1 MKGSVVATARK
12 KDASSMLI
20 KVILF
25 ALWVAIV
32 DFWLIRHVGSTN
44 MGELLGLPLGT
55 AVIIAVIDF
64 FIDSEEQEK
73 VKQGVRRIFKRHL
86 NWRVISVLYILS
98 FAFAMAFTSLHI
110 APLGNNKSNQIS
122 LTALGSNNPVK
133 TEQSKPGE
141 SVSFLLFINPFATHY
156 KLSIAGYLD
165 KIVNL
170 QPFVG
175 TTIVP
180 NQDLIELP
188 TILFRPSGQSNAL
201 LANNGWFELYRK
213 HSDGTFHLI
222 TEQQGKLAWFSGPRR
237 QQPNSLHN
245 EWRLELSANDFKA
258 KPAAI
263 LMLRWRNPKLLV
275 LKNDIGPEQLVC
287 ALITNID
294 RNKYFAGMVAKVTS
308 SPYQDLPL
316 ADFVLKDLS
325 NEMGNNNHSADT
337 VCNWL
342 TKGTS

>member
-1 MKGSVVATARK
+1 
-12 KDASSMLI
+12 MLI
-20 KVILF
+20 NVILL

-32 DFWLIRHVGSTN
+32 DFWLIRHIGSTN
-44 MGELLGLPLGT
+44 VGELLGLPLGT

-64 FIDSEEQEK
+64 FIDTEEQEN
-73 VKQGVRRIFKRHL
+73 VKKGVRRMLKRHL

-98 FAFAMAFTSLHI
+98 FAFAMVFTSLHI
-110 APLGNNKSNQIS
+110 TPFDNNKSHQID
-122 LTALGSNNPVK
+122 LTALGSNTSIK
-133 TEQSKPGE
+133 TEQSKSGK
-141 SVSFLLFINPFATHY
+141 SVSFLIFINPFSTHY
-156 KLSIAGYLD
+156 KLSTAGYLD
-165 KIVNL
+165 KVVNL
-170 QPFVG
+170 RPFVG

-180 NQDLIELP
+180 SQDLVKLP
-188 TILFRPSGQSNAL
+188 TILYRPSGESNAL
-201 LANNGWFELYRK
+201 LANKGWFELYLK

-275 LKNDIGPEQLVC
+275 LKNEIGPEQLVC

-308 SPYQDLPL
+308 TPYQDLPL
-316 ADFVLKDLS
+316 ADLDLKDFS
-325 NEMGNNNHSADT
+325 NEMGNDNHSADS

-342 TKGTS
+342 IKGTSGS